1 MSGDDALRR
10 GSGSRTPPVSIV
22 VPVYNTEA
30 FVAEAFDSALRQ
42 SLPGVEIVVV
52 DDGST
57 DRSAEIC
64 REYAR
69 AHPNVILRRQE
80 NRGVSAARNAGLEV
94 SSGDFVFFL
103 DSDDTIDPDF
113 VRRAHQ
119 IAKAEGS
126 DLVVL
131 GAALAR
137 WGLDRIPALPTW
149 GMFLRRDFLARH
161 PDIRF
166 PEGIHPCEDGL
177 FSHMLLA
184 VTDRV
189 AHDPDAR
196 YHYRLHPGQK
206 TQAVAEDLERLLL
219 EIPKWFAVLERFH
232 DRLGLDRRRARHWL
246 RFLEHEPFEL
256 RFRQLPWSAEQKRRL
271 FEMIRDAARP
281 LEAYGRGPLSK
292 EFRLLLDAA
301 DFAEFEANVARAS
314 RRDDLLHRVLWRATE
329 YVPDETLRAKLRHRY
344 RALVVT

>member
-1 MSGDDALRR
+1 MAGKST
-10 GSGSRTPPVSIV
+10 TPPVSIV
-22 VPVYNTEA
+22 VPVYNSEA
-30 FVAEAFDSALRQ
+30 FVAEALDSALRQ

-57 DRSAEIC
+57 DGSHEIC
-64 REYAR
+64 RAYADS
-69 AHPNVILRRQE
+69 HPHVVLRRQE
-80 NRGVSAARNAGLEV
+80 NRGVSVARNSGLEM
-94 SSGDFVFFL
+94 STGEFVFFL

-113 VRRAHQ
+113 VLRAHR
-119 IAKAEGS
+119 IAVSERA

-131 GAALAR
+131 GAELAR

-149 GMFLRRDFLARH
+149 GMFIRRELLERH
-161 PDIRF
+161 PEIRF

-196 YHYRLHPGQK
+196 YHYRVHPGQK
-206 TQAVAEDLERLLL
+206 TQAVREDLERLLL
-219 EIPKWFAVLERFH
+219 EIPKWLAVLERFYG
-232 DRLGLDRRRARHWL
+232 RIGLDRHRARHWL

-256 RFRQLPWSAEQKRRL
+256 RYRQLPWSAEQKRRL
-271 FEMIRDAARP
+271 FALIRAAARP
-281 LEAYGRGPLSK
+281 LEPHGRGPLSK
-292 EFRLLLDAA
+292 EFRLFLDAA
-301 DFAEFEANVARAS
+301 DVDEFEASAARAR
-314 RRDDLLHRVLWRATE
+314 RRDDLLHRVLWRVTE
-329 YVPDETLRAKLRHRY
+329 FVPGETLKAKLRHRY